1 MYCEV
6 CSMSQTPRVK
16 CDTCH
21 YKPMSE
27 NGVSLRPLIMYYSNA
42 LKCGVFIY
50 SEYKLEALILMDID
64 FDLFLINI
72 YNKETHQNI
81 VKL

>member
-1 MYCEV
+1 
-6 CSMSQTPRVK
+6 
-16 CDTCH
+16 
-21 YKPMSE
+21 MSE
-27 NGVSLRPLIMYYSNA
+27 NRGSVRPLVMCFSKV
-42 LKCGVFIY
+42 LKCGVIVY

-81 VKL
+81 VKLL